1 MNSSSSNGSA
11 ENLRAGDLVEVK
23 SVEEILATLDV
34 NGTCESMPFMPEML
48 PFCGKRFR
56 IFRRANK
63 VCDTIDKTGLRRMQR
78 TVLLDG
84 SRCDG
89 IDHGGCQAGCMILWK
104 EQWLKPVAVGE
115 SANLVTI
122 DAKQRSQLKVEEVN
136 GDVKAHSILMKHARG
151 AEKVEPG
158 REVFRCQIT
167 ELKKATFELPW
178 WDLRIYLED
187 VSSRNRRLGEVI
199 TGLFI
204 MLFNWVQR
212 KRGGDVY
219 PYMDAGTLKKTPIHS
234 TNLQAGD
241 KVKVKNC
248 DQILATVDS
257 KYKNRG
263 LYFDVG
269 MARYC
274 GETFQVAVRANKII
288 HEKTGEMIRA
298 PEDNPMIIL
307 DGVICNSDYQK
318 FCPRSEYVFWREIWL
333 EKVS

>member
-1 MNSSSSNGSA
+1 MNLSSSNNSA
-11 ENLRAGDLVEVK
+11 ENLKAGDLVEVK
-23 SVEEILATLDV
+23 SVEEILATLDAD
-34 NGTCESMPFMPEML
+34 GTCESMPFMPEML
-48 PFCGKRFR
+48 PFCGRQFR
-56 IFRRANK
+56 VFRRANK
-63 VCDTIDKTGLRRMQR
+63 VCDTIDKTGLRRMKR

-89 IDHGGCQAGCMILWK
+89 ADHGGCQAGCMILWK

-115 SANLVTI
+115 SANLVRV
-122 DAKQRSQLKVEEVN
+122 DARPRAHEKVEEAQVR
-136 GDVKAHSILMKHARG
+136 GRAYSLLMKHSRG
-151 AEKVEPG
+151 TGHSEPG
-158 REVFRCQIT
+158 HEAYRCQIT
-167 ELKKATFELPW
+167 ELKKATLELPW
-178 WDLRIYLED
+178 WDFRIYLED
-187 VSSRNRRLGEVI
+187 ISSRNRRLGEVI

-219 PYMDAGTLKKTPIHS
+219 PYMDAGTLKKTPVNS
-234 TNLQAGD
+234 TNLQPGD
-241 KVKVKNC
+241 KVRVKNC
-248 DQILATVDS
+248 DQILATLDS

-288 HEKTGEMIRA
+288 HEKTGEMICA
-298 PEDNPMIIL
+298 PTDNPMIIL

-333 EKVS
+333 DKVS